1 MKEPENTAEPRPVSG
16 TETILIGEDD
26 SNVRDLTRCLLEEF
40 GYQVLE
46 AVDGVDAVAKFKTN
60 RDSIQLVILDVIMP
74 RKNGRDVYEE
84 IIKIKPGVK
93 TIFLSG
99 YASDILTSKG
109 IFQDGLNFLIK
120 PVLPGVFLN
129 KVREV
134 LGN

>member
-1 MKEPENTAEPRPVSG
+1 
-16 TETILIGEDD
+16 
-26 SNVRDLTRCLLEEF
+26 VRDLTRCLLEEF

-99 YASDILTSKG
+99 YTSDILTSKG